1 MKINNSLIVSALLLG
16 NLAMINV
23 VQAATYQTDPGHT
36 FVRYS
41 YNHFGFSNQM
51 SRFDKVDGTVILD
64 QQTEKGSVDITID
77 MTSISSGSAKLNE
90 HIQDE
95 DFFNTAKYPTAHFVS
110 HDFIFKGNALGE
122 IKGELTIKNITK
134 PVTLHVTSFKCA
146 LHPIIKKDACGA
158 NATTT
163 VKRSEFGM
171 SKYVPFVSDD
181 VTIDISIEALK
192 Q

>member
-1 MKINNSLIVSALLLG
+1 MQIKNSVIAVSILLS
-16 NLAMINV
+16 NLAIIST
-23 VQAATYQTDPGHT
+23 VQAATYLTDPDHT

-51 SRFDKVDGTVILD
+51 SRFDKVKGTVTLD
-64 QQTEKGSVDITID
+64 PQAGKGSVDIIID
-77 MTSISSGSAKLNE
+77 TTSISSGSAKLNE

-110 HDFIFKGNALGE
+110 HDFLFKGNTLNE
-122 IKGELTIKNITK
+122 ISGELTIKDITK
-134 PVTLHVTSFKCA
+134 PVTLHVSSFKCA
-146 LHPIIKKDACGA
+146 LHPIIKKEDCGA

-171 SKYVPFVSDD
+171 SKYTPFVSDE
-181 VTIDISIEALK
+181 VTIDISIEAIK